1 MFEKNIS
8 VDEIYQ
14 LFRQRLYLFE
24 KVSDMPLTRY
34 DRLLLNSKK
43 VEMSMELKLF
53 RFKQHIEEEI
63 KEVISRLDYLE
74 SQVVT
79 LKQVS

>member
-1 MFEKNIS
+1 MSQDIELASKMFEKNIS

-14 LFRQRLYLFE
+14 LSRQRLYLFE
-24 KVSDMPLTRY
+24 KSSDMPLTRY

-53 RFKQHIEEEI
+53 RFMPINVSI
-63 KEVISRLDYLE
+63 KTRFIARVL
-74 SQVVT
+74 
-79 LKQVS
+79 